1 MKGVLRLLEGDQTVG
16 RGLPFWSCLSLL
28 LVGALA
34 FGALA
39 GSFAVENFSYFLVWI
54 FMALGLAFMWG
65 LSGTLSFGQ
74 TAFFGI
80 GGYCYAILST
90 NWGADNGLTIAAALL
105 SLAIVA
111 VSAAV
116 LGYFVFFGG
125 IKDVLVSIITL
136 AVTLGLETFLSQTA
150 GSKWAIGK
158 AELGG
163 FNGITSMPPLT
174 IPWGGANIEIVG
186 RPLYFLLIALVAFVY
201 LALRILAN
209 SRVGDAMVAVRESP
223 LRAEALGYH
232 VKAILFGSF
241 VLGSV
246 LAGLSGLLY
255 ASWGQ
260 YISPDTMGLSAAALP
275 IIWVAVSG
283 KDLTATMVGT
293 VVLLGISQALAI
305 YGSQY
310 ALATLAMI
318 LVVSIM
324 RYPRGF
330 LEMSLRW
337 ACSLRGPGSDR
348 NVKPARHASLDSTE
362 ALS

>member
-1 MKGVLRLLEGDQTVG
+1 MRSVLRLLEGDQTIG
-16 RGLPFWSCLSLL
+16 RGLPFWGLMSLL
-28 LVGALA
+28 FAGALA
-34 FGALA
+34 FGVTA
-39 GSFAVENFSYFLVWI
+39 GSFAVENCSYFLVWV

-65 LSGTLSFGQ
+65 LGGTMSFGQ

-90 NWGADNGLTIAAALL
+90 NWGVESGLTMAAALL
-105 SLAIVA
+105 SLAAVA
-111 VSAAV
+111 LSAAV

-125 IKDVLVSIITL
+125 INGVLVSITTL

-150 GSKWAIGK
+150 GPKWAIGR

-163 FNGITSMPPLT
+163 FNGISSMPPLT
-174 IPWGGANIEIVG
+174 VPWHGDNVEITG
-186 RPLYFLLIALVAFVY
+186 RSLYFGLIIFVAITY

-209 SRVGDAMVAVRESP
+209 SKVGDAMVAVRESP
-223 LRAEALGYH
+223 LRAEALGYD
-232 VKAILFGSF
+232 VKAILFVGF
-241 VLGSV
+241 VVGSV

-255 ASWGQ
+255 AGWGQ

-293 VVLLGISQALAI
+293 VVLLGLSQALAI

-310 ALATLAMI
+310 ALVSLALI

-324 RYPRGF
+324 GCPKGVF
-330 LEMSLRW
+330 ETLLRRID
-337 ACSLRGPGSDR
+337 SIGGPGDQNS
-348 NVKPARHASLDSTE
+348 KPVRKSSLDRSE
-362 ALS
+362 VLL